1 MPHTLVTFH
10 AHPDDEAIATAGVM
24 AKAAAEGHRVVL
36 VVATRGENAGFGH
49 DMLEPGELMSE
60 RRMQETKRAAE
71 ILGVARVEFLGYVDS
86 GMMGT
91 PENDADGSF
100 WTADTDE
107 AAQRLAKILDEERAD
122 VLTIYDDHGGY
133 GHPDHIQVHRV
144 GARAAELAGTPVV
157 YESTMNRDHIYRLLK
172 ERVAAGDT
180 EIPGDIDPDDLPDP
194 NDNTFGSPESVI
206 TTTVDVRGFLDVKRA
221 AMVAHGSQIQESLV
235 LPQDAG
241 RRIPRRVR
249 LRMVHPSRRA
259 AGNPRGRPLRTVA
272 LTRIAPVR
280 YWLCAALRSSDRA
293 SGAAAAIAPMFGTI
307 SRQPISPKPTESR

>member
-1 MPHTLVTFH
+1 VPHTLVTFH

-36 VVATRGENAGFGH
+36 VVATKGEHAGFGQ

-60 RRMQETKRAAE
+60 RRERETQRAAE

-100 WTADTDE
+100 WTAGTDE

-194 NDNTFGSPESVI
+194 NDTTFGSPESVI

-221 AMVAHGSQIQESLV
+221 AMVAHGSQIQESSFFLKMP
-235 LPQDAG
+235 LDAFREG
-241 RRIPRRVR
+241 FGYEWFIRRGAPPGTHEDD
-249 LRMVHPSRRA
+249 LFA
-259 AGNPRGRPLRTVA
+259 PLR
-272 LTRIAPVR
+272 
-280 YWLCAALRSSDRA
+280 
-293 SGAAAAIAPMFGTI
+293 
-307 SRQPISPKPTESR
+307 